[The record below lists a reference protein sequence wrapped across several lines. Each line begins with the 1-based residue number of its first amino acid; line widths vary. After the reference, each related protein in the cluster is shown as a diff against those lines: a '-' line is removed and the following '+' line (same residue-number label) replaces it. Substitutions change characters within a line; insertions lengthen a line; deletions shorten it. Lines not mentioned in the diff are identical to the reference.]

1 MLKQL
6 IKDLAKEQKELKKSR
21 KTGPYT
27 LPMKEIDGY
36 SYIDWKNAP
45 DICKIIEASNGANSK
60 VQWNKIRITAALNL
74 YHEMRGSDYRH
85 NVPVYK
91 EYVYKR
97 EYEKLKALVNTPKLA

>member
-6 IKDLAKEQKELKKSR
+6 IKDLAIEQRALKHSR
-21 KTGPYT
+21 KTGTYKIT
-27 LPMKEIDGY
+27 FYE
-36 SYIDWKNAP
+36 DWCWP
-45 DICKIIEASNGANSK
+45 DHGQTPQIVKDSWMAASK
-60 VQWNKIRITAALNL
+60 VQDNKIRITAALNL

-85 NVPVYK
+85 NVPAYK